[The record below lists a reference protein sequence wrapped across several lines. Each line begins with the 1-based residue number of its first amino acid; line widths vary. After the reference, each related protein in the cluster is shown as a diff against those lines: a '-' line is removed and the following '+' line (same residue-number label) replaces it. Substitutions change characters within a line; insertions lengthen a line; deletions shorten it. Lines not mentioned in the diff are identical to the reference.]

1 MSGADHRKIQ
11 DPAKIHVHHN
21 ILHSIVT
28 LILISLLVGS
38 CIALDASRRSSS
50 ARSGA
55 VDRGSTL
62 NPIIPNFR
70 LFPLDT
76 TSTTNVKRAISAA
89 LDLAG
94 ETRTRA
100 DQARKTYL
108 ARALGVMV
116 AGVLLNE
123 ETPSWS
129 DGAIAALIYA
139 GK

>member
-1 MSGADHRKIQ
+1 
-11 DPAKIHVHHN
+11 
-21 ILHSIVT
+21 
-28 LILISLLVGS
+28 LVGS

-55 VDRGSTL
+55 IDRGSTL
-62 NPIIPNFR
+62 NPIIPNLR
-70 LFPLDT
+70 LSSLESA
-76 TSTTNVKRAISAA
+76 STTNARRAVSAA

-94 ETRTRA
+94 ETRNRA

-129 DGAIAALIYA
+129 DGAIAAFIYA
-139 GK
+139 GKGTLFS

>member
-1 MSGADHRKIQ
+1 MGGADNRAIQ
-11 DPAKIHVHHN
+11 DHAKIHVHHN

-62 NPIIPNFR
+62 NPIIPNLR

>member
-1 MSGADHRKIQ
+1 VSVADHRSIQ
-11 DPAKIHVHHN
+11 DHASIHVHHN
-21 ILHSIVT
+21 ILHSVVT
-28 LILISLLVGS
+28 LTLISLLVGS

-62 NPIIPNFR
+62 NPIIPNLR
-70 LFPLDT
+70 LFPLDL
-76 TSTTNVKRAISAA
+76 TSTTNVRRAVSAA

-100 DQARKTYL
+100 DEARKTYL

-123 ETPSWS
+123 EIPSWS
-129 DGAIAALIYA
+129 DGVIAALIYA